1 MGGSAVTSVGQ
12 LVVGCG
18 ELDLQGRSGSLVL
31 RGVAEEDAH
40 VRAMAVV
47 GPAVPCYNGIEA
59 EQHYAK
65 RID

>member
-1 MGGSAVTSVGQ
+1 M
-12 LVVGCG
+12 
-18 ELDLQGRSGSLVL
+18 VL